1 MLKTKLEKRIAW
13 LEKQGENHDDK
24 YNITGVKSKHAE
36 GKLGEMIK
44 NLKSVN
50 ETLEQKPAWS
60 ENDELHIKELE
71 SLVKQVWATA
81 EHKNDKDTIH
91 KMSDLSFFLK
101 TLKPQLKQE
110 WSEEDEE
117 ILRTIISDGIRGAEF
132 DMLQIDWAQIP

>member
-1 MLKTKLEKRIAW
+1 M
-13 LEKQGENHDDK
+13 G
-24 YNITGVKSKHAE
+24 
-36 GKLGEMIK
+36 
-44 NLKSVN
+44 
-50 ETLEQKPAWS
+50 
-60 ENDELHIKELE
+60 
-71 SLVKQVWATA
+71 TA

-132 DMLQIDWAQIP
+132 DMLQIDWLKSLKDRYAWKPSDEQMDALQYVYKNLNPPLSDKLGWDSLKTLELLYQDLKKL